1 MNRTRGF
8 VRIAAVAAAT
18 FGALAT
24 AAPSHAFRMIQ
35 NTATGRVTAGSL
47 VTCNAAG
54 GFTHWT
60 TAATS
65 WRLNTANQGSGKAVA
80 LQAAMAA
87 WTNVSSANHV
97 LTYAGTT
104 TAGWA
109 TDGTNTLL
117 WAAGNGCTNTNNCL
131 ALTALVLQAG
141 QVIVESDVTFNN
153 LVTWT
158 TTGSQYD
165 TQTVATHELGHA
177 LGIHHTEVTSSPQ
190 PTMTATYF
198 GNGGRTLEADDI
210 AALRCSQCR
219 YPPPGAP
226 AEPTS
231 LTIQPEFCRGLN
243 TLVWTA
249 SCGTVTHYELY
260 RSPYSS
266 FTSQTLEYSGTGT
279 SKFVNVSGT
288 TYFRVRACNGTSCS
302 PYRVAPG
309 AAQYHSGECF

>member
-1 MNRTRGF
+1 MRRARRS
-8 VRIAAVAAAT
+8 VHLAACVAAT
-18 FGALAT
+18 LGALAT

-47 VTCNAAG
+47 VTCEAAG

-60 TAATS
+60 TAS
-65 WRLNTANQGSGKAVA
+65 IPWRHNTANQGSGKAAA
-80 LQAAMAA
+80 LQAAMAT

-117 WAAGNGCTNTNNCL
+117 WATGNGCTGSCL

-141 QVIVESDVTFNN
+141 QVIVETDVTFNN

-158 TTGSQYD
+158 TNGNQYD

-177 LGIHHTEVTSSPQ
+177 LGIHHTELTSTPR
-190 PTMTATYF
+190 PTMYATYF
-198 GNGGRTLEADDI
+198 DNGGRTLEADDI

-219 YPPPGAP
+219 YPPPGPP

-231 LTIQPEFCRGLN
+231 FLVISEKCRGLHS
-243 TLVWTA
+243 LEWTA
-249 SCGTVTHYELY
+249 SCNPITHYEVY
-260 RSPYSS
+260 RSTSSS
-266 FTSQTLEYSGTGT
+266 FTTQTLEYSGTGT
-279 SKFVNVSGT
+279 SDFVNVSST
-288 TYFRVRACNGTSCS
+288 TYFRMRACNGTSCS
-302 PYRVAPG
+302 PYRNGSSPATYFNG
-309 AAQYHSGECF
+309 CL